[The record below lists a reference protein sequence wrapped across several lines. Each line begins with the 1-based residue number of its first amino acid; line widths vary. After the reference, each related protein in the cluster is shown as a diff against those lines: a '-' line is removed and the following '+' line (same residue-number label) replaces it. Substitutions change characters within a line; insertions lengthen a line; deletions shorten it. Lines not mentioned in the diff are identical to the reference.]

1 MTRQSV
7 QLQRELEEA
16 YEHQRQLREE
26 HRKIIHQVAVSPV
39 KKTHKD
45 SVAKRPTQAPPPVK
59 NMEEDKAPAVNVVAE
74 ATAAAPAEGIIPAY
88 RPVSQQEHQKHEDND
103 SSLEESQDTFG
114 RIVDASV
121 ARNME
126 MAMESQHQR
135 EHTIIMESPA
145 FLTSKRKAMHCEM
158 DEPGFDIP
166 YPKNNQKKGILRRLL
181 SCFHT
186 PSVYS
191 PPRVT
196 SPRPRPSSAG
206 MIPPTL
212 TLESQVAPL
221 RASLNM
227 SDATAKKKTMDVV
240 VREDPMYEALAPVY
254 EVKREEEQE
263 ALTLPLVRQES
274 FESLVAEVS
283 DAENTPVMAS
293 KIPRCPVAQEH
304 EEVKKTALAV
314 SDLVT
319 TQRPSRQYH
328 VIHHARRPSEINSAP
343 CSPEKTAKTHHGPVS
358 APSSR
363 ASSPTKSFVSNTKTR
378 TAASPLKAPSH
389 PPRMT
394 KAALA
399 RNEATRK
406 KIEQQKRK
414 EQAHMNA
421 MPVEIRRQSHPKKHV
436 AQSVTDSDAILSMM
450 SPEAL
455 ESKEQISHQ
464 SIDAFLPKLKESLES
479 LQHNWDSSKIADVQ
493 SAAIQVHK
501 SFSDQNHVQSMSF
514 SEDPFYRELAK
525 IDRSLTPQDLDLL
538 RAALLKSEDL
548 NHHLS

>member
-1 MTRQSV
+1 
-7 QLQRELEEA
+7 
-16 YEHQRQLREE
+16 
-26 HRKIIHQVAVSPV
+26 
-39 KKTHKD
+39 
-45 SVAKRPTQAPPPVK
+45 
-59 NMEEDKAPAVNVVAE
+59 
-74 ATAAAPAEGIIPAY
+74 
-88 RPVSQQEHQKHEDND
+88 
-103 SSLEESQDTFG
+103 
-114 RIVDASV
+114 
-121 ARNME
+121 
-126 MAMESQHQR
+126 
-135 EHTIIMESPA
+135 
-145 FLTSKRKAMHCEM
+145 
-158 DEPGFDIP
+158 
-166 YPKNNQKKGILRRLL
+166 
-181 SCFHT
+181 
-186 PSVYS
+186 
-191 PPRVT
+191 
-196 SPRPRPSSAG
+196 

-227 SDATAKKKTMDVV
+227 SDATTKKKTMDVV

-274 FESLVAEVS
+274 FESLVAEAS

-293 KIPRCPVAQEH
+293 KIPRCP
-304 EEVKKTALAV
+304 
-314 SDLVT
+314 
-319 TQRPSRQYH
+319 RPSRQYH
-328 VIHHARRPSEINSAP
+328 VIHHGRRPSEINSAP
-343 CSPEKTAKTHHGPVS
+343 CSPEKTHHGPVS

-436 AQSVTDSDAILSMM
+436 AQSVTNSDAILSMM

-455 ESKEQISHQ
+455 ESKEQISNQ
-464 SIDAFLPKLKESLES
+464 SIDAFLPKLNKSLES
-479 LQHNWDSSKIADVQ
+479 LQHNWDSNKIADVQ

-501 SFSDQNHVQSMSF
+501 SFSDQNHVLSMSF

-548 NHHLS
+548 NHHLGEVYRDVSEITNGLSNNCSGLLLASVSSSTEDQKAVLPSKDRSLDGRLLMDSIMQNASETKENSTDDERIVISEVDIAGVDGELKQAAVEALKTKPNFAYTIDEVRDDVRRVFETGYFSSCRPKAEDTRDGVKLTIEVTPNPELRGLW